1 MVSIPRY
8 ELAQAIQHDLERRL
22 EHSAEMADARNSA
35 RSSSVPDCPR
45 FLALPGNGGDDARAE
60 EAIRRLPT
68 GTRRQLEPTNATA
81 VAVQCGCLD
90 GEGSDAAAYA

>member
-35 RSSSVPDCPR
+35 AQQLRP
-45 FLALPGNGGDDARAE
+45 
-60 EAIRRLPT
+60 RLPPLS
-68 GTRRQLEPTNATA
+68 RPPRKRW
-81 VAVQCGCLD
+81 
-90 GEGSDAAAYA
+90 